1 MLDTS
6 SLCTAH
12 LTTKKHP
19 LIVVLGPTCSGKT
32 AFSIRL
38 AQDIGRTSAEHGF
51 YRGEIVNADS
61 RQLYRGLD
69 IGTAKVTEEEKQGV
83 PHHLFDVLNPEEEVT
98 IAWYKERATAA
109 IEEILSRKCVPILV
123 GGSMLYISAVI
134 DGLEMLPPA
143 DPALRQKLEEEY
155 DKDRGQSLYAKLLK
169 MDPETAAAFHPNNKP
184 YVIRAMEILEVTG
197 DLPSVQKKST
207 HSPYDLLIFGML
219 WERDALTKRIEA
231 RTNVLLESGW
241 VEEVQRLRVKG
252 YDESTPAMKSHGY
265 REMLQAI
272 ERAKAEGRSL
282 ETVKHDK
289 FLMEAIDAKT
299 RQYAK
304 RQMVW
309 WRKDPRIHWI
319 QST

>member
-1 MLDTS
+1 M
-6 SLCTAH
+6 
-12 LTTKKHP
+12 
-19 LIVVLGPTCSGKT
+19 
-32 AFSIRL
+32 
-38 AQDIGRTSAEHGF
+38 
-51 YRGEIVNADS
+51 NADS

-197 DLPSVQKKST
+197 DLPSAQKKST

-272 ERAKAEGRSL
+272 ERAETEGRSL